1 MTITQTDEHSHRPG
15 SDMEAKECSGGRLN
29 GGSTPK
35 RKLEY
40 SEGQVD
46 SPGKKL
52 RIQKFR
58 STLNFWEG
66 GQTSTALQNF
76 KHFKSNTHD
85 MKPRGVDNPDS
96 DTDSESKGPTGLK
109 WKVL

>member
-1 MTITQTDEHSHRPG
+1 
-15 SDMEAKECSGGRLN
+15 MEAKECSDGRIN

-35 RKLEY
+35 RKLDY

-76 KHFKSNTHD
+76 KSNTNN
-85 MKPRGVDNPDS
+85 MKPRGADNPDS
-96 DTDSESKGPTGLK
+96 DTDSESNGPTGLK

>member
-1 MTITQTDEHSHRPG
+1 MTTTQTDKHSHRLCL
-15 SDMEAKECSGGRLN
+15 DVEAKECSDDRKN

-35 RKLEY
+35 RKFDH

-46 SPGKKL
+46 SPGKKA

-58 STLNFWEG
+58 STLRFWEG

-76 KHFKSNTHD
+76 YTKTHN
-85 MKPRGVDNPDS
+85 MKPRSTVYPDS
-96 DTDSESKGPTGLK
+96 DTDSEPNGPTGLN
-109 WKVL
+109 